1 MVHQPA
7 RSSMFVKHPDHHHHH
22 HGELMIIIIL
32 IIRKTMP
39 ASTSIPLK
47 HPDSGLYGRVQLG
60 AKGVHHLRVIMGAG
74 CFGSCCCY

>member
-1 MVHQPA
+1 
-7 RSSMFVKHPDHHHHH
+7 
-22 HGELMIIIIL
+22 MIIIIL

-60 AKGVHHLRVIMGAG
+60 AKGVHHLRVIIVAG